1 MLSHIDH
8 TDPLFEPEGIPI
20 FTTVSMNLRGTM
32 NVGTSHPHF
41 HFEVQNE
48 IEAANILLGRYT
60 TKELHDMTIEEMRK
74 DRMKKRQGERL

>member
-1 MLSHIDH
+1 
-8 TDPLFEPEGIPI
+8 
-20 FTTVSMNLRGTM
+20 M